1 MKSSNSIRSGIHH
14 ITTQST
20 TQHWHAVTPSC
31 TTNQRQLRDHSTKP
45 TEIRKCDGDQSRTP
59 ASQIELEN
67 EPTINKIAL
76 EEHFS
81 IRQLLP
87 TSEELEFFDPK
98 VLGEIE
104 PLLPELAEQRLAH
117 MDKAGIEIAV
127 LSQTAPGIQAIAES
141 SEASAMARCANDS
154 LYSAIEQQPRRFRGF
169 AALNLQDIDAACAEL
184 KRCVSELGFVG
195 ALVNGSTKGEYLDNP
210 RVDPLWS
217 TLEQLDV
224 PLYLHPGLPT
234 NQPASMVK
242 ELDGATWG
250 WSFDTATHALRL
262 IVKGVFDKHPN
273 ANVILGHMG
282 ENLPFYLWR
291 LDSRYASTRYHNA
304 IGTTPSAVFRQNFYI
319 TTSGVCD
326 NAALQCSIDTL
337 GAEKIMF
344 STDYPYEDIEL
355 AGRWIDQAPIDQQ
368 ARALICQESAK
379 TLLRLI

>member
-1 MKSSNSIRSGIHH
+1 MSQNHTAESKPQ
-14 ITTQST
+14 T
-20 TQHWHAVTPSC
+20 
-31 TTNQRQLRDHSTKP
+31 DH
-45 TEIRKCDGDQSRTP
+45 
-59 ASQIELEN
+59 
-67 EPTINKIAL
+67 EPTTKKIAL

-81 IRQLLP
+81 IGELLP
-87 TSEELEFFDPK
+87 TSAELEFFDPV
-98 VLGEIE
+98 VLDAVE
-104 PLLPELAEQRLAH
+104 PLLPELAEKRLAN

-127 LSQTAPGIQAIAES
+127 LSQTAPGIQAITDS
-141 SEASAMARCANDS
+141 TEASAMARYANDA
-154 LYSAIEQQPRRFRGF
+154 LYAAIEQQPRRFRGF
-169 AALNLQDIDAACAEL
+169 AALNLQDMDAACAEL

-195 ALVNGSTKGEYLDNP
+195 ALVNGSTQGEYLDNP

-234 NQPASMVK
+234 NQPASMVE

-262 IVKGVFDKHPN
+262 IVKGVFEKHPN

-291 LDSRYASTRYHNA
+291 LDSRYASTRYRND
-304 IGTTPSAVFRQNFYI
+304 IGTTPSAVFRRNFYI

-326 NAALQCSIDTL
+326 DAALQCSIATL
-337 GAEKIMF
+337 GPERIMF

-355 AGRWIDQAPIDQQ
+355 AGRWIEQATIDPI
-368 ARALICQESAK
+368 AK
-379 TLLRLI
+379 TMICRNTARTLLCID